1 MKTMWMCALV
11 ALTGCAASMQKQL
24 TEPRILCR
32 PDIPGYDSLS
42 TASEVKVWRNAC
54 EEEFQL
60 KMAYIKNR
68 PAVEQAKRGIFWP
81 GFPGSPGY
89 LPGHYPFGVGPTGFG
104 FSFNPA
110 CLSGGQV
117 TARQMGEQV
126 LIYQS
131 PICRP

>member
-1 MKTMWMCALV
+1 MLV
-11 ALTGCAASMQKQL
+11 VSLLLWLLISLTGCAAGMQKQM
-24 TEPRILCR
+24 TEMSLMCEAIS
-32 PDIPGYDSLS
+32 DSAQAEGRVQTRKS
-42 TASEVKVWRNAC
+42 AC

-89 LPGHYPFGVGPTGFG
+89 LPGHYPFGVAPTGFG